1 MRWFIKCLK
10 QYSDFNGRARRK
22 EYWMFYLVQFFLG
35 LILFTADILLF
46 VFPSDGFPILTMLYV
61 TFAFFPSLAVAVRR
75 LHDIGKSGWWYVKVC
90 LVIYAVSIVLAIL
103 WAIGGVYSI
112 DVLMYISIPLFLL
125 VYIGALVWFIVL
137 FCKDSEPYENK
148 WGLNPKDPSTP
159 EEDIVNIDCFKYFA
173 KCFKHYFDFHGRAS
187 RSEFWMFFGVYYMA
201 QLVFSI
207 VMNVSQGV
215 YVDAVNPISLIYLVY
230 LMVIFIP
237 SLAVGVRRLHDIG
250 KSGWYL
256 AGALILAVILAF
268 AIGLAIAFKSNV
280 VAIVSMPLFMILL
293 LVFYIVPMLKGQPGE
308 NKWGPNPN
316 EVNNVSETVND
327 NTIE

>member
-1 MRWFIKCLK
+1 MRWFIKCIR

-22 EYWMFYLVQFFLG
+22 EFWMFSLVQFILG
-35 LILFTADILLF
+35 LILFTADFLLF
-46 VFPSDGFPILTMLYV
+46 FLPSDGFPILTMLYV
-61 TFAFFPSLAVAVRR
+61 TAMFFPALGVLVRR

-90 LVIYAVSIVLAIL
+90 LVIYVVTIVLAIL
-103 WAIGGVYSI
+103 YAIGGVYSI
-112 DVLMYISIPLFLL
+112 DILTYISKAIFMVMYIGSLAW
-125 VYIGALVWFIVL
+125 VIVV
-137 FCKDSEPYENK
+137 FCKNSEPNENK
-148 WGLNPKDPSTP
+148 WGLNPKDPLTP
-159 EEDIVNIDCFKYFA
+159 EEDIVNIDCFKYFV
-173 KCFKHYFDFHGRAS
+173 KCFKQYVDFHGRAS
-187 RSEFWMFFGVYYMA
+187 RSEFWMFFGVCYMV

-215 YVDAVNPISLIYLVY
+215 SVDTVNPISLIYLVY

-280 VAIVSMPLFMILL
+280 VAIVSMPLFMILIL
-293 LVFYIVPMLKGQPGE
+293 AFYIVPMLKGQPGE

-316 EVNNVSETVND
+316 EVNNVSETINE

>member
-1 MRWFIKCLK
+1 MRWFIKCIR
-10 QYSDFNGRARRK
+10 QYSDFRGRARRK
-22 EYWMFYLVQFFLG
+22 EYWMFSLVQFILG
-35 LILFTADILLF
+35 LILFTADVILF
-46 VFPSDGFPILTMLYV
+46 VLPSDGFPILTMLYV

-103 WAIGGVYSI
+103 WAIGSIYSI

-137 FCKDSEPYENK
+137 LCKDSEPHENK
-148 WGLNPKDPSTP
+148 WGLNPKDPLTP
-159 EEDIVNIDCFKYFA
+159 EEDIVNIDCFKYFV
-173 KCFKHYFDFHGRAS
+173 KCFKQYVDFHGRAS
-187 RSEFWMFFGVYYMA
+187 RSEFWMFFGVCYMA

-215 YVDAVNPISLIYLVY
+215 SVDAVNPISLIYLVY

-280 VAIVSMPLFMILL
+280 VAIVSMILL
-293 LVFYIVPMLKGQPGE
+293 IALILAFTSRILNGFVI
-308 NKWGPNPN
+308 
-316 EVNNVSETVND
+316 
-327 NTIE
+327 

>member
-22 EYWMFYLVQFFLG
+22 EYWMFSLVQFLFG
-35 LILFTADILLF
+35 LILFTADVILF
-46 VFPSDGFPILTMLYV
+46 VLPSDAFPILTMLYV

-75 LHDIGKSGWWYVKVC
+75 LHDIGKSAWWYVKVC

-103 WAIGGVYSI
+103 WAIGSIYSI

-137 FCKDSEPYENK
+137 FCKDSELHENK
-148 WGLNPKDPSTP
+148 WGLNPKDPLTP

-187 RSEFWMFFGVYYMA
+187 RSEFWMFFGVCYMA

-308 NKWGPNPN
+308 NKWGPNPKD
-316 EVNNVSETVND
+316 EES
-327 NTIE
+327 IK

>member
-1 MRWFIKCLK
+1 MRWFIKCIR

-22 EYWMFYLVQFFLG
+22 EFWMFSLVQFILG
-35 LILFTADILLF
+35 LILFTADVILF
-46 VFPSDGFPILTMLYV
+46 VLPSDAFPILTMLYV

-75 LHDIGKSGWWYVKVC
+75 LHDIGKSAWWYVKVC
-90 LVIYAVSIVLAIL
+90 LTIYVVTIVLAIL
-103 WAIGGVYSI
+103 FAIGGVYSI
-112 DVLMYISIPLFLL
+112 DILTYISMAIFMVMYIGSLAW
-125 VYIGALVWFIVL
+125 VIVV
-137 FCKDSEPYENK
+137 FCKNSEPNENK
-148 WGLNPKDPSTP
+148 WGLNPKDSSTP
-159 EEDIVNIDCFKYFA
+159 EEDIVNIDCFKYFV
-173 KCFKHYFDFHGRAS
+173 KCFKQYVDFHGRAS
-187 RSEFWMFFGVYYMA
+187 RAEFWMFFGVCYMA

-215 YVDAVNPISLIYLVY
+215 SVDAVNPISLIYLVY

-280 VAIVSMPLFMILL
+280 VAIVSMILL
-293 LVFYIVPMLKGQPGE
+293 IALILAFYIVPALKGQPGE

-316 EVNNVSETVND
+316 EENNLSETINE

>member
-1 MRWFIKCLK
+1 MRWFIKCIR
-10 QYSDFNGRARRK
+10 QYSDFRGRARRK
-22 EYWMFYLVQFFLG
+22 EYWMFSLVQFILG
-35 LILFTADILLF
+35 LILFTADVILF
-46 VFPSDGFPILTMLYV
+46 VLPSDGFPILTMLYV

-103 WAIGGVYSI
+103 WAIGSIYSI

-137 FCKDSEPYENK
+137 LCKDSEPHENK
-148 WGLNPKDPSTP
+148 WGLNPKDPLTP
-159 EEDIVNIDCFKYFA
+159 EEDIVNIDCFKYFV
-173 KCFKHYFDFHGRAS
+173 KCFKQYVDFHGRAS
-187 RSEFWMFFGVYYMA
+187 RSEFWMFFGVCYMA

-215 YVDAVNPISLIYLVY
+215 SVDAVNPISLIYLVY

-308 NKWGPNPN
+308 NKWGPNPKD
-316 EVNNVSETVND
+316 EE
-327 NTIE
+327 IIK

>member
-1 MRWFIKCLK
+1 MRWFIKCIR

-22 EYWMFYLVQFFLG
+22 EFWMFSLVQFILG
-35 LILFTADILLF
+35 LILFTADVILF
-46 VFPSDGFPILTMLYV
+46 VLPSDAFPILTLLYV

-75 LHDIGKSGWWYVKVC
+75 LHDIGKSAWWYVKVC
-90 LVIYAVSIVLAIL
+90 LTIYVISVVFAIL
-103 WAIGGVYSI
+103 WAIGGIYSI
-112 DVLMYISIPLFLL
+112 DILISISVAVFLLMYIGSLAW
-125 VYIGALVWFIVL
+125 VIVV
-137 FCKDSEPYENK
+137 FCKNSEPNENK
-148 WGLNPKDPSTP
+148 WGLNPKDPLTP
-159 EEDIVNIDCFKYFA
+159 EEDIVNIDCFKYFV
-173 KCFKHYFDFHGRAS
+173 KCFKQYVDFHGRAS
-187 RSEFWMFFGVYYMA
+187 RAEFWMFFGVCYMV

-215 YVDAVNPISLIYLVY
+215 SVDAVNPISLIYLVY

-280 VAIVSMPLFMILL
+280 VAIVSMPLFMILIL
-293 LVFYIVPMLKGQPGE
+293 AFYIVPMLKGQPGE

-316 EVNNVSETVND
+316 EVNNLSETINE

>member
-22 EYWMFYLVQFFLG
+22 EYWMFCLVQFVFG
-35 LILFTADILLF
+35 LILFTADVILF
-46 VFPSDGFPILTMLYV
+46 VLPSDAFPILTMLYV

-75 LHDIGKSGWWYVKVC
+75 LHDIGKSAWWYVKVC

-103 WAIGGVYSI
+103 WAIGSIYSI

-125 VYIGALVWFIVL
+125 VYIGALVWFIVI
-137 FCKDSEPYENK
+137 FCKDSEPHENK
-148 WGLNPKDPSTP
+148 WGLNPKDPLTP

-173 KCFKHYFDFHGRAS
+173 KCMKQYVDFHGRAS
-187 RSEFWMFFGVYYMA
+187 RAEYWMFFGVCYMA
-201 QLVFSI
+201 QLLFSI

-316 EVNNVSETVND
+316 EVNNVSETIND

>member
-1 MRWFIKCLK
+1 
-10 QYSDFNGRARRK
+10 
-22 EYWMFYLVQFFLG
+22 
-35 LILFTADILLF
+35 
-46 VFPSDGFPILTMLYV
+46 MLYV

-75 LHDIGKSGWWYVKVC
+75 LHDIGKSGWWYVNFCVILW
-90 LVIYAVSIVLAIL
+90 LVFIVLGIL
-103 WAIGGVYSI
+103 WALGSTYSI
-112 DVLMYISIPLFLL
+112 PILT
-125 VYIGALVWFIVL
+125 YIGYAIFPVSITASIWIIVI

-187 RSEFWMFFGVYYMA
+187 RSEFWMFFGVCYMA

-280 VAIVSMPLFMILL
+280 EAIVLMILL
-293 LVFYIVPMLKGQPGE
+293 IALILAFYIVPMLKGQPGE

-316 EVNNVSETVND
+316 EVNNVSETINE